1 MEPNNEGGN
10 NMTTMVVV
18 SIAIIIA
25 VLGGI
30 YILNSQQS
38 TSTQDVMEEG
48 TDKMENEDKTMDGM
62 DLENVQTVTLEGGSF
77 YYEPNQIT
85 VKKGATVKVVLNSVD
100 MEHDFVIDE
109 LGVSMPIVKSGDSGE
124 VTFVADTPGE
134 YEFYCSVS
142 NHRQQGMT
150 GTLIVEE

>member
-1 MEPNNEGGN
+1 MEPNKEGSDH
-10 NMTTMVVV
+10 MTTMVVV
-18 SIAIIIA
+18 NIAIIIA

-30 YILNSQQS
+30 YILNSQQL
-38 TSTQDVMEEG
+38 TSTQDVMEEAI
-48 TDKMENEDKTMDGM
+48 DKMENEDETMDAI
-62 DLENVQTVTLEGGSF
+62 DSENVQTVTLEGGSF

-100 MEHDFVIDE
+100 MEYDFVIDE
-109 LGVSMPIVKSGDSGE
+109 LGVSIPIVKSGDSGE

-142 NHRQQGMT
+142 NYRQKGMT
-150 GTLIVEE
+150 GALIIEE